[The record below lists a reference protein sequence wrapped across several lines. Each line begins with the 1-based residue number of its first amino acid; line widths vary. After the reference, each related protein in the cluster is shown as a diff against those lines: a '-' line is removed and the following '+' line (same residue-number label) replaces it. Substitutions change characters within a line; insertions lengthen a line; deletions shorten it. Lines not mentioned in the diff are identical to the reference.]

1 MARKEEW
8 ELYTHIHT
16 YLNQMKE
23 RIKDLRNKYGKL
35 VNITTGLGNPNL
47 RKEFVKERKLS
58 A

>member
-1 MARKEEW
+1 
-8 ELYTHIHT
+8 
-16 YLNQMKE
+16 MKE

-58 A
+58 T